1 MNRYHHEP
9 LPLAGAFLLRW
20 DRYVD
25 ERGYF
30 AELFRT
36 EVAERLGL
44 PTFVQDNL
52 SFSRRGV
59 LRGLHF
65 QRAPYVQAKL
75 VTVLQGRI
83 QDVLVDLR
91 PSSAT
96 YRQSYIVLLTSE
108 GPHCTWVY
116 VPPGFAHGF
125 YVLSD
130 EALVLYRC
138 SAYYAPQVDG
148 GVRWDDPDLGIP
160 WEVPPGTEP
169 ILSPKDAALPRLKE
183 QPEPFPDL

>member
-1 MNRYHHEP
+1 MSRYQCEP
-9 LPLAGAFLLRW
+9 LPLADAFLLHW
-20 DRYVD
+20 PRYAD

-30 AELFRT
+30 AEFFRA
-36 EVAERLGL
+36 EVAQGLGL
-44 PTFVQDNL
+44 PVFVQDNL

-65 QRAPYVQAKL
+65 QRPPHVQAKL
-75 VTVLQGRI
+75 VIVLQGHI

-91 PSSAT
+91 PSSPT
-96 YRQSYIVLLTSE
+96 YRQSCSVMLTNG
-108 GPHCTWVY
+108 GPRCTWVY

-138 SAYYAPQVDG
+138 SAYYAPQVEG
-148 GVRWDDPDLGIP
+148 GVCWDDPDLSIP
-160 WEVPPGTEP
+160 WQIPPGTAP
-169 ILSPKDAALPRLKE
+169 LLSPKDAALPRLSQ
-183 QPEPFPDL
+183 QPDPFPDL